1 VTNLRIPG
9 PTPCRDEVLAAGSRP
24 MISHRGPEMEAL
36 TEGLVDKLKR
46 YLATEHDVLLLT
58 ASGTGGLEATIQN
71 TLSAGDRVI
80 GVNAGVFG
88 RRFCRIAEA
97 FGASVRTIDVEW
109 GRALEPD
116 VLRRILREEP
126 SCRAVLL
133 THNETSTGVRH
144 PIEALSSVVHD
155 ESDALLFVDAV
166 SSLGAVPLDI
176 DGLGID
182 VVVSGSQ
189 KAWGVPPGMA
199 MLCCS
204 ENAWRACERAAMP
217 RFYFDLQRHREAQE
231 KGSSPFTPAVS
242 IVFALDVALDYMLR
256 ETSARVFERHR
267 GAAER
272 ARARVR
278 AMGLDLFADE
288 SHASPT
294 VTAIRL
300 PEGVDEPE
308 LVERLRTRHDTVYA
322 RGQGKLRGAI
332 LRLAHLGWFQEPE
345 IDAALEA
352 LGRSLEEMS

>member
-1 VTNLRIPG
+1 
-9 PTPCRDEVLAAGSRP
+9 
-24 MISHRGPEMEAL
+24 MKAL
-36 TEGLVDKLKR
+36 TGGVIDKVKR

-97 FGASVRTIDVEW
+97 FGATVRTIDVEW

-133 THNETSTGVRH
+133 THNETSTGIRH

-182 VVVSGSQ
+182 VVVTGSQ

-204 ENAWRACERAAMP
+204 ENAWRACERSTMP
-217 RFYFDLQRHREAQE
+217 RFYFDLRRQREAQA

-256 ETSARVFERHR
+256 ESAAAVFERHQR
-267 GAAER
+267 AAER

-278 AMGLDLFADE
+278 AMGLELFADE
-288 SHASPT
+288 GYASPT

-300 PEGVDEPE
+300 PEGVDEAR
-308 LVERLRTRHDTVYA
+308 LVEHLRTRHDTVYA

-332 LRLAHLGWFQEPE
+332 LRVAHLGWFQESE
-345 IDAALEA
+345 IDAALDA